1 MKGEWCDYEK
11 DICNK
16 RNLSIMGWWNWWGSW
31 KNITLCVFRW
41 KSSKSMYNRFVVTG
55 DEYYTS
61 DYADKYR
68 VIYDKNTNIV
78 YLCKCGD
85 GYRGAMSVMY
95 NSQGQPMTLEEYQSS
110 K

>member
-1 MKGEWCDYEK
+1 MKKKIISLLLISICGLLVSCDCDNK
-11 DICNK
+11 DKVNRYTKDNTCD
-16 RNLSIMGWWNWWGSW
+16 
-31 KNITLCVFRW
+31 
-41 KSSKSMYNRFVVTG
+41 NRFVVTG
-55 DEYYTS
+55 DEYYID

-95 NSQGQPMTLEEYQSS
+95 NSQGQPMTLEEYN
-110 K
+110 KTK

>member
-1 MKGEWCDYEK
+1 MKKKIISLLLIGVCGLLVGCDFENK
-11 DICNK
+11 DK
-16 RNLSIMGWWNWWGSW
+16 V
-31 KNITLCVFRW
+31 NINT
-41 KSSKSMYNRFVVTG
+41 KDNTNDNRFVVTG
-55 DEYYTS
+55 DEYYIG

-68 VIYDKNTNIV
+68 VIYDKKTNIV

-95 NSQGQPMTLEEYQSS
+95 NSQGQPMTLEEYQAS

>member
-1 MKGEWCDYEK
+1 MKKKIISLLLIGVCGCSLLVGCDGNIEDRVNGIIK
-11 DICNK
+11 DNTCD
-16 RNLSIMGWWNWWGSW
+16 
-31 KNITLCVFRW
+31 
-41 KSSKSMYNRFVVTG
+41 NRFVLIG
-55 DEYYTS
+55 DEYYIGEC
-61 DYADKYR
+61 DKYS
-68 VIYDKNTNIV
+68 VVYDKSTNIV

>member
-1 MKGEWCDYEK
+1 MKKKIISLLLISICGLLVSCDCNNK
-11 DICNK
+11 DKVNRYTK
-16 RNLSIMGWWNWWGSW
+16 DNASD
-31 KNITLCVFRW
+31 
-41 KSSKSMYNRFVVTG
+41 NRFVVTG
-55 DEYYTS
+55 DEYYIG

-85 GYRGAMSVMY
+85 GYRGGMSVMY
-95 NSQGQPMTLEEYQSS
+95 NSQGQPMTLEEYQAS